1 MTPARRIIAVGSTN
15 PVKLDAVRSAFSDSG
30 RFGTI
35 DVKGCDVASGVREQP
50 ITLDETLRGAITR
63 ARSAFTGCDLSV
75 GIEDGL
81 FAVPHTQSGFM
92 NACACVI
99 FDGTREHIGL
109 ASAFEYPAEVT
120 RFVIEEG
127 LDVTQAFVKA
137 GLSNNARLGAAE
149 GAIGV
154 LTRGRLTRRDYARQA
169 VAMAL
174 LHVPN
179 FASARSKP

>member
-1 MTPARRIIAVGSTN
+1 MTSSRRIIAVGSTN
-15 PVKLDAVRSAFSDSG
+15 PVKLDAVRAAFVESS

-35 DVKGCDVASGVREQP
+35 EVKGREVASGVRDQP
-50 ITLDETLRGAITR
+50 TSLDETLRGAITR
-63 ARSAFTGCDLSV
+63 ARSAFTDCDFSV

-81 FAVPHTQSGFM
+81 FAVPYTQSGYM
-92 NACACVI
+92 NVCACVI
-99 FDGTREHIGL
+99 FDGTREHVGL
-109 ASAFEYPAEVT
+109 ASAFEYPGEVT

-127 LDVTQAFVKA
+127 LDVTQAFVKS

-169 VAMAL
+169 VDMAL
-174 LHVPN
+174 LHVPTPTR
-179 FASARSKP
+179 AKR

>member
-1 MTPARRIIAVGSTN
+1 MTTPRRIIAVGSTN
-15 PVKLDAVRSAFSDSG
+15 PVKLDAVREAFAASG
-30 RFGTI
+30 RFGAI
-35 DVKGCDVASGVREQP
+35 EVQGREVASGVREQP
-50 ITLDETLRGAITR
+50 VTLDETLRGASTR
-63 ARSAFTGCDLSV
+63 ARAAFTACALSV

-81 FAVPHTQSGFM
+81 FAVPHTQSGYM
-92 NACACVI
+92 NVCVCVI
-99 FDGTREHIGL
+99 FDGTREHVGL

-154 LTRGRLTRRDYARQA
+154 LTKGRLSRRDYARQA
-169 VAMAL
+169 VDMAL
-174 LHVPN
+174 LHVPTV
-179 FASARSKP
+179 APTRAAR